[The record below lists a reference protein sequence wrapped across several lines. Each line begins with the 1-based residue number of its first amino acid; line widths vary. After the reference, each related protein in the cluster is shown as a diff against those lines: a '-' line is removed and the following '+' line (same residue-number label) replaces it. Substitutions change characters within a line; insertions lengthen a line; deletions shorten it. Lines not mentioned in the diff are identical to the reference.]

1 MIHNTEQIAPLS
13 SELYRKKSNYK
24 QVIRRNVPLLIM
36 FAPVLLYYILF
47 RYLPISGLVIAF
59 KEYNFTDGIW
69 GSPWVGLKY
78 FDLLFHSEQSLQ
90 IIRNTL
96 VLGLLTIFVGFPF
109 PILIAI
115 LLNEV
120 RKLWFKKFV
129 QTLVYLPHFLS
140 WVIVGGLVTTIF
152 SQQSGL
158 ANHVVELFAKES
170 YPFLYNPNSWIVI
183 FVSSGIWKEAGFSAI
198 IYLAALTTIDPSL
211 YEAASMDGASKSRQ
225 IWHITLPG
233 ISTTIALMLILSL
246 GHVMEVGFDHVYVLK
261 NDVVYNVAEVIST
274 YSYRVGLQG
283 MQFSLTGALGLFESV
298 VGFIFIILANS
309 IARMFNRN
317 LW

>member
-1 MIHNTEQIAPLS
+1 
-13 SELYRKKSNYK
+13 
-24 QVIRRNVPLLIM
+24 
-36 FAPVLLYYILF
+36 
-47 RYLPISGLVIAF
+47 VIAF

-96 VLGLLTIFVGFPF
+96 VLGILTIFVGFPF

-158 ANHVVELFAKES
+158 ANHIVELFAKES

-211 YEAASMDGASKSRQ
+211 YEAAGMDGASKWRQ

-261 NDVVYNVAEVIST
+261 NDVVSDVAEVIST

-298 VGFIFIILANS
+298 VGFILIILANS
-309 IARMFNRN
+309 IARIFNRN